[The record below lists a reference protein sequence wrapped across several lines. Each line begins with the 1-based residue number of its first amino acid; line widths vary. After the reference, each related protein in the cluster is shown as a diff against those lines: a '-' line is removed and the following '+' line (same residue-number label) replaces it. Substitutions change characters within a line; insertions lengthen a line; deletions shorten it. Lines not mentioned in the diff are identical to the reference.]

1 MFTPFVDLTAE
12 PGIRGF
18 LHEPERAGGNTV
30 VLSHG
35 AGADCQSKLLVEMS
49 NALAAAGFTVLR
61 LDLPFRQLRPH
72 GPPPPGSAA
81 RDQEG
86 LRRAVETMR
95 EKRRSRRDAGATQK
109 EPAGMPFEAPFG
121 AQGKQGKPALRE
133 SRRSGVVKEDG
144 GVNPPP
150 HGEEKVPG
158 RIFLGG
164 HSYGGRQA
172 TLLVAEEP
180 GLADGLLLLSYPLHP
195 PKKPTELRTRHFPKL
210 SRPAFFVHGTRD
222 GFGTIAE
229 MKAALELIPGP
240 HALFEVEGAG
250 HDLLGKKNGGE
261 LPARIVKEFQQ
272 FMKGK

>member
-1 MFTPFVDLTAE
+1 MFTPFVDVGAE
-12 PGIRGF
+12 PAIRGF
-18 LHEPERAGGNTV
+18 LHEPQRPSGDAA

-49 NALAAAGFTVLR
+49 EALAAAGFTVLR

-81 RDQEG
+81 RDQDG
-86 LRRAVETMR
+86 LRRAVEAMR
-95 EKRRSRRDAGATQK
+95 ERGVMKEKRL
-109 EPAGMPFEAPFG
+109 M
-121 AQGKQGKPALRE
+121 
-133 SRRSGVVKEDG
+133 KED
-144 GVNPPP
+144 GVNPPL
-150 HGEEKVPG
+150 HRRTRGGREEEKIAG

-172 TLLVAEEP
+172 TLLVAEEA
-180 GLADGLLLLSYPLHP
+180 GLVDGLLLLSYPLHP

-229 MKAALELIPGP
+229 MKAALELIPAP
-240 HALFEVEGAG
+240 HNLFEVDGAG
-250 HDLLGKKNGGE
+250 HDLLGKKTGGE
-261 LPARIVKEFQQ
+261 LPALIAKEFQE
-272 FMKGK
+272 FMKGNAGH